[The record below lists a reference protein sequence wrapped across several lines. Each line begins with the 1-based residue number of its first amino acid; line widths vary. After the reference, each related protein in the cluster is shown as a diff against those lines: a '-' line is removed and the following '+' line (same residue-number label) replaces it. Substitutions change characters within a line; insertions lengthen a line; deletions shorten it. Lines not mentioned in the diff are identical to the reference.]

1 MTLIEAVISSRLFKT
16 TDMRTDI
23 ILLVTS
29 LISVA
34 WTRPRARDDI
44 EPLIAS
50 DQCLVELGMSFTA
63 TRWT

>member
-1 MTLIEAVISSRLFKT
+1 
-16 TDMRTDI
+16 MRTDI